1 MTCSG
6 AGRGPRGA
14 RRAAGDRAGSRARA
28 ALRRA
33 TRRSAGA
40 RWLAIG
46 LLAGLCLGARPSAAQ
61 QGPSAPGGGP
71 SQEADDADAQRAL
84 GTPAALPTRA
94 ASLTLD
100 KTLVQLTVSFR
111 DVVDGEI
118 SKKLL
123 SGLPTVITMR
133 GYLFSESGG
142 DPVAL
147 TAKSC
152 RIVYDLWDEVFRIQ
166 LLQAGGQSN
175 TVAVNVEGVLR
186 NCAEARR
193 MPLVDRSL
201 VREGSRY
208 FVAVLV
214 EVNPM
219 SAEMLDRIKRWV
231 TRPPGSTAIG
241 PGDSLFGSFV
251 GLFVTRIG
259 NADRK
264 LAFRTQSFLPPAPPP
279 APPPSPPPSPPPP
292 SPPPGRPG
300 R

>member
-1 MTCSG
+1 MTCSD
-6 AGRGPRGA
+6 AGRGPRRAARGA
-14 RRAAGDRAGSRARA
+14 RRAAEIRRRARRALA
-28 ALRRA
+28 ALRWRA
-33 TRRSAGA
+33 A
-40 RWLAIG
+40 RWLEVA
-46 LLAGLCLGARPSAAQ
+46 LLAALCLGARRSLAQERPGAAEGRQPSKEIA
-61 QGPSAPGGGP
+61 
-71 SQEADDADAQRAL
+71 DADAQQAL
-84 GTPAALPTRA
+84 GAPAALPTRA

-100 KTLVQLTVSFR
+100 RTIVQLTVSFR

-133 GYLFSESGG
+133 GYLFHESGG
-142 DPVAL
+142 TPLAL
-147 TAKSC
+147 AAKSC
-152 RIVYDLWDEVFRIQ
+152 RVVYDLWDEVFRIQ
-166 LLQAGGQSN
+166 LVQAGGQSS

-193 MPLVDRSL
+193 LPLAERSL
-201 VREGSRY
+201 LRDGSRY

-264 LAFRTQSFLPPAPPP
+264 LAFRTQPFLPPAPPP
-279 APPPSPPPSPPPP
+279 PQSPPPQSPP
-292 SPPPGRPG
+292 SR
-300 R
+300 

>member
-1 MTCSG
+1 MTCAD
-6 AGRGPRGA
+6 AGRGPRRAARGA
-14 RRAAGDRAGSRARA
+14 RRAADVRRAGRARRALA
-28 ALRRA
+28 ALRCGAARWLGVA
-33 TRRSAGA
+33 LLAALCLDARRSAAQEGPGA
-40 RWLAIG
+40 AGGRSAPKELADHD
-46 LLAGLCLGARPSAAQ
+46 AQQALGAPSA
-61 QGPSAPGGGP
+61 
-71 SQEADDADAQRAL
+71 
-84 GTPAALPTRA
+84 LPMRA

-100 KTLVQLTVSFR
+100 KTIVQLTVSFR

-133 GYLFSESGG
+133 GYLFHESGG
-142 DPVAL
+142 TPVAL
-147 TAKSC
+147 AAKSC
-152 RIVYDLWDEVFRIQ
+152 RVVYDLWDEVFRIQ
-166 LLQAGGQSN
+166 LIQAGGQSS

-186 NCAEARR
+186 NCAEARKL
-193 MPLVDRSL
+193 PLVERSL
-201 VREGSRY
+201 VRDGSRY

-259 NADRK
+259 NADRR
-264 LAFRTQSFLPPAPPP
+264 LAFRTQPFFPP
-279 APPPSPPPSPPPP
+279 APPPSPPPQSAP
-292 SPPPGRPG
+292 SR
-300 R
+300 